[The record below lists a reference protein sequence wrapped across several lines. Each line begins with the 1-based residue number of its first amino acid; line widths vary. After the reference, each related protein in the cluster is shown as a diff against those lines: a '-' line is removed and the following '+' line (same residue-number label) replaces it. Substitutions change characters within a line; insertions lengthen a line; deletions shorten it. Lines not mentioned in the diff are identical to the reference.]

1 MSTTRRAFLA
11 AVGTTATVGLVGRA
25 GGDGGDGDGG
35 GNGDSDGEETPTE
48 TETESEAENE
58 TGNETRT
65 DGQGVTVA
73 VTDHPELG
81 EILVNAE
88 GATLYMFDS
97 DTKGAEESTCYDG
110 CAEA

>member
-1 MSTTRRAFLA
+1 M
-11 AVGTTATVGLVGRA
+11 
-25 GGDGGDGDGG
+25 
-35 GNGDSDGEETPTE
+35 
-48 TETESEAENE
+48 
-58 TGNETRT
+58 
-65 DGQGVTVA
+65 TVA

-81 EILVNAE
+81 EILVDAE